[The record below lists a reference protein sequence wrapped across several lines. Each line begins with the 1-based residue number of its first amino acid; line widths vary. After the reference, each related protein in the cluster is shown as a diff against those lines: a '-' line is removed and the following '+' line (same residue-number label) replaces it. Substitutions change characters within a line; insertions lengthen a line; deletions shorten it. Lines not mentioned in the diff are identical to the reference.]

1 MSDCIFC
8 KIASGEIAVPF
19 VYEDEYVV
27 AIDDISPQAP
37 VHTLVISKQHVANLI
52 DNPSPELLGHVFSAI
67 NTVAQLKGVTESGY
81 RVVQNNGDDAGQ
93 TVHHL
98 HVHILGGRKFSE
110 GMV

>member
-8 KIASGEIAVPF
+8 KIASGEIGVPF

-37 VHTLVISKQHVANLI
+37 VHTLVISKQHVANLT
-52 DNPSPELLGHVFSAI
+52 DGPSPELLGHVFGAI
-67 NTVAQLKGVTESGY
+67 NTVAQLKGVAESGY

-98 HVHILGGRKFSE
+98 HVHILGGCKFSE

>member
-8 KIASGEIAVPF
+8 KIASGEIAVPL
-19 VYEDEYVV
+19 VYEDKYVV

-37 VHTLVISKQHVANLI
+37 VHTLVISKQHVENLI
-52 DNPSPELLGHVFSAI
+52 DSPSPELLAHVFGAV
-67 NTVAQLKGVTESGY
+67 NTVAQLKGVTEGGY